1 MKRAAK
7 DTETQQ
13 FHVKL
18 SEFVKLRW
26 LQGHV
31 SRRLKV
37 LMGARMKAPPAAA
50 IDMAVDMAHAVL
62 SDPDLI
68 VVSESA
74 MLDMMNEKHLA
85 AVEQAILKMFEP
97 DYVNLRVWREADG
110 GLAASHD
117 GQKPDGGKSA
127 RIKYPA
133 QMFGADRQDQ
143 KHGIKEL
150 LNKGRP
156 AQMPM
161 VD

>member
-97 DYVNLRVWREADG
+97 DYVNLRVWREAMVG
-110 GLAASHD
+110 WPRHTMGRNRTAGSRQ
-117 GQKPDGGKSA
+117 GSSTRRRCSA
-127 RIKYPA
+127 RIA
-133 QMFGADRQDQ
+133 R
-143 KHGIKEL
+143 IKSTVS
-150 LNKGRP
+150 RSF
-156 AQMPM
+156 
-161 VD
+161 